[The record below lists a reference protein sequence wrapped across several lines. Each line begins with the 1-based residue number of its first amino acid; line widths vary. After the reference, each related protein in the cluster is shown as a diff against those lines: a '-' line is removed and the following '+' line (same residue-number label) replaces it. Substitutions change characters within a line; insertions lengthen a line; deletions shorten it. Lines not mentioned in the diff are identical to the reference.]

1 MAEFLVPLAWGV
13 FAYLAGSITWGDIIA
28 RLYGVD
34 IRAVGNRNPGAANVY
49 RCVGPIQGIAV
60 FLADVLT
67 GFVVVLPA
75 SGLPAPEVTR
85 LVASVMVLV
94 GTAFSVFW
102 GFRGGTGLA
111 KAMGAAMAIN
121 PAGFFIGAPLGILI
135 VWKFHNPGWGGGV
148 VMGITAL
155 ASALLYGDLAGLGN
169 VLLLSALVFLRSR
182 VQYRRTG

>member
-1 MAEFLVPLAWGV
+1 MYDWLVPLAWGV
-13 FAYLAGSITWGDIIA
+13 FAYVAGSITWGDVVA

-67 GFVVVLPA
+67 GFAVVIPA
-75 SGLPAPEVTR
+75 SDLPAPQVTR

-111 KAMGAAMAIN
+111 KAMGAVMAIN
-121 PAGFFIGAPLGILI
+121 PAGFFIGAPLGIFI
-135 VWKFHNPGWGGGV
+135 VWRFHNPGWGGGV
-148 VMGITAL
+148 VIGITAL
-155 ASALLYGDLAGLGN
+155 ASALLYRDLVSVGN
-169 VLLLSALVFLRSR
+169 ILLLAALVFLRSR
-182 VQYRRTG
+182 VQYRRSE